1 METILVLHSYN
12 QGNTVGIMKK
22 KLKSIGNSLGLII
35 EKPILELLNIDRET
49 ELEVTTDGD
58 GLYVKPIRPG
68 HEARVEA
75 SASRMMDRHDE
86 TLKKLA
92 E

>member
-1 METILVLHSYN
+1 MR
-12 QGNTVGIMKK
+12 K

-49 ELEVTTDGD
+49 ELEIMSDGD
-58 GLYVKPIRPG
+58 GLYIKPIRSS
-68 HEARVEA
+68 HETRIQE
-75 SASRMMDRHDE
+75 STLRLMKKHDE

>member
-1 METILVLHSYN
+1 MR
-12 QGNTVGIMKK
+12 K

-68 HEARVEA
+68 HETRVQA

>member
-1 METILVLHSYN
+1 MR
-12 QGNTVGIMKK
+12 K

-35 EKPILELLNIDRET
+35 ERPILDLLQIDRDT

-58 GLYVKPIRPG
+58 GLYVKPIRSG
-68 HEARVEA
+68 HEARVHA
-75 SASRMMDRHDE
+75 STARMMNHHDE